1 MTDIDTDEVR
11 RIFHDSY
18 FDLDFPN
25 FEKWNPRR
33 KGSSQKRDWVNLDT
47 SWRIDPKMRD
57 TTPQRLFVWINLLC
71 HRAAIGSKLVRVDEA
86 YVRQVVR
93 FRGIAVHE
101 EVIKLAELGVIT
113 ITEVRPKLKNKI
125 LKDSKRNQKEGEERL
140 SPDLSDSGFETS
152 DTSEVLQRA
161 EGHLTPEGI
170 SLFKKRFGTEY
181 QAQVEDAFLHWEARS
196 KSSMNIRPFVTT
208 LGQWYRYWKDAGG
221 KGGVV
226 NWEKVFSN
234 DQ

>member
-47 SWRIDPKMRD
+47 AWRIDPKMRY

-71 HRAAIGSKLVRVDEA
+71 HRAAIGSKLVCVDEA

-93 FRGIAVHE
+93 FRGIAVQQ

-113 ITEVRPKLKNKI
+113 ITEVRPKGKDRIVKN
-125 LKDSKRNQKEGEERL
+125 SKRNQKEGEERDFGSL
-140 SPDLSDSGFETS
+140 SESDPKAIEASEILS
-152 DTSEVLQRA
+152 RA
-161 EGHLTPEGI
+161 EGHLTSEGI
-170 SLFKKRFGTEY
+170 SLFKKRFGSDYRT
-181 QAQVEDAFLHWEARS
+181 QVEDALLHWEAKS
-196 KSSMNIRPFVTT
+196 KSSMTARPFVTT

-221 KGGVV
+221 KGGTV
-226 NWEKVFSN
+226 NWEKVFS
-234 DQ
+234 DD